1 MCSRASILAI
11 YTAPS
16 AGAPMQLR
24 TDVHAVPG
32 RGLVG
37 DRYFTDSG
45 RFSAA
50 PVPGREVTE
59 LTLIESDVIQYLRL
73 EWGLEVE
80 EADSRRNLVTR
91 AVHLNDLIGVE
102 FHVGEVRLRG
112 AGLCEPCVS
121 LVKSPAHRHLL
132 RALAHK
138 GGLRAQI
145 LSEGPIAVGDPILV
159 SSRARA
165 PAAPPASAVRFPHR
179 HPRRRLVSYPLGDP
193 TREVRP

>member
-1 MCSRASILAI
+1 MCSRASVLAI

-59 LTLIESDVIQYLRL
+59 LTLIESEVIQYLRL
-73 EWGLEVE
+73 DWGLEVDD
-80 EADSRRNLVTR
+80 ADSRRNLVTR
-91 AVHLNDLIGVE
+91 AVHLNDLIGAE

-112 AGLCEPCVS
+112 AGLCEPCIS

-145 LSEGPIAVGDPILV
+145 LSEGTIAVGDPIRT
-159 SSRARA
+159 SAPARA
-165 PAAPPASAVRFPHR
+165 PTAPPASASVRSPHR
-179 HPRRRLVSYPLGDP
+179 HPAVAGS
-193 TREVRP
+193 